1 MVKSNANEPVNI
13 MFAAL
18 TYDMTNMVAEGMKK
32 YGPTPDGI
40 KKYLD
45 EVKDYD
51 GVTGKLAFNP
61 EHDVM
66 KGDISLFEIKNG
78 KYVKVK

>member
-1 MVKSNANEPVNI
+1 
-13 MFAAL
+13 
-18 TYDMTNMVAEGMKK
+18 MKK
-32 YGPTPDGI
+32 YGPTPDGV

-51 GVTGKLAFNP
+51 GVTGKLSFNP

-66 KGDISLFEIKNG
+66 KGDISLFEVKDG